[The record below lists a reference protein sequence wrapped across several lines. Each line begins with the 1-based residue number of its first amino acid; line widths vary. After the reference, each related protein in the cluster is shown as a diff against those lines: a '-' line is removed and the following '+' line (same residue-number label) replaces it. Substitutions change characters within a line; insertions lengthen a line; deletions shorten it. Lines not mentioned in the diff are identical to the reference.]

1 MTEPVKPESLPPMTF
16 AVKICD
22 CQEVEKDIVCSVEN
36 EVGETILTV
45 EHEKC
50 GTYVRFVC
58 VPESKYR
65 EGARPQ

>member
-1 MTEPVKPESLPPMTF
+1 MSEEQKQEAVPPMTF

-22 CQEVEKDIVCSVEN
+22 CQEVEKDIVCSIEN

-50 GTYVRFVC
+50 GAYVRFVC
-58 VPESKYR
+58 VLESKYR